1 MTNEDK
7 LRAYLKRATTDLQQA
22 RRQLREVE
30 AKDSEP
36 IAIIGM
42 SCRYP
47 GDVRSPDDLWR
58 LVADGAEAVGEFP
71 ADRGWDTER
80 LYDPDPERPGKTY
93 VNRGGFL
100 YDAAYFDAAFFG
112 ISPRD
117 ARRADPQQRILL
129 EASWEAIERAG
140 MDPESLA
147 GSRTGVYAGLMYHDY
162 GGGSPGGSLVSGQV
176 AYSLGLEGPAVTV
189 DTACSSSLVALHLAI
204 QALRRGDCTLALA
217 GGVTVMG
224 TPEMFVDFSR
234 QRGLAP
240 DGRCKSFSDDADG
253 TAWSEGVGVL
263 VVERLSDARRL
274 GHRVLAVV
282 RGTAVNQ
289 DGASNG
295 FAAPNGPSQVRVIE
309 QALSDAS
316 LTPSD
321 VDVVDAHGTG
331 TSLGDPIEAQS
342 LLATYGRRQ
351 SAEPLWLGSI
361 KSNLGHAQAA
371 AGIASIIKMVQA
383 MRHGVLPKSLH
394 IGRPSSHVDWSSGA
408 VELLTETREWPAVG
422 RARRAAVSS
431 FGISGTNAHIILEQA
446 EEPVAEPGA
455 RPAAEPVV
463 TPLVLSA
470 RTPAALTDMAGRL
483 ASWIEERPG
492 QTTADFGFSLVTG
505 RSTFEHRAVVVGGD
519 RAGLLGAL
527 RGLADGNPAPATVTG
542 RADLRGKTVFVFPGQ
557 GSQWTGMGTA
567 LLAASTVFA
576 DRMNECEKAL
586 ASFVDWSVTAVLR
599 GESDAPPAD
608 RVDVVQPVL
617 WAVMVSLAALWRA
630 HGVEP
635 DAVIGHSQGEIA
647 AACVAGALSLEDGAR
662 VVALRSRAIGEVLG
676 NRGGMLA
683 VSQSA
688 ERVAGRLGRWQGR
701 ISVAA
706 DNGAGSAVLSGD
718 GEALDELQA
727 ELAAEEVRVKR
738 VQVDYASHSA
748 QVEDL
753 RDRLLADLA
762 PLVPGEGEV
771 PMMSTVTGDWVDGSA
786 LDAGYWFDNLR
797 QTVRFAPVVRALAE
811 AGHVAFVEVSPHPVV
826 ALSMQE
832 TLDELELD
840 AVVTGTLRRDD
851 GGPDRVAA
859 SVAELHVRGIAP
871 DWTGYYPGG
880 AQVELPTYPFI
891 GKRFWLE
898 DEPVAEERAPAVAAP
913 ADGEFWADVESGDAD
928 ALGARLGLE
937 PDRLLELVPALST
950 WRRGEVEASTVD
962 SWRYAVRW
970 TPLPQGPAG
979 RLTGTWLMFVPPGC
993 ERADALV
1000 DGLGGHGATVVRIE
1014 VDGVELAERVRTE
1027 LAGER
1032 PTGVLSLLALD
1043 HRAHPAEPALSH
1055 ATAGTITVLRAL
1067 RDAELAAPLWCV
1079 TSGAVAVD
1087 RTEDV
1092 DPAAGAL
1099 WGMGTVLALDHPDT
1113 WGGMVDIADPADSK
1127 AIGALCAAL
1136 SGMDSEDQLAIRRP
1150 GTFARRLVRAPLGE
1164 TTAEPSWRPR
1174 GTVLVTGGTG
1184 TVGAHVARWLAG
1196 RGAEH
1201 VVLVSRRGSAADG
1214 AAELAAELTEMGT
1227 AVTITAC
1234 DIADGEAVDAL
1245 LAEHSPTAVVHAAG
1259 VLADEAP
1266 LTDTT
1271 HAAFADAVRAK
1282 ITGAVQLDR
1291 ALGDRPL
1298 DAFVLFSSGAAIW
1311 GTAGQPA
1318 YATGNAFLDALAQRR
1333 RARGLTA
1340 TSIAW
1345 GSWGGGMVDEE
1356 AKARLDR
1363 LGVREMDP
1371 RLAVRALGQ
1380 ALDENESHLVVTDMD
1395 WTRFLPVYTFS
1406 RPRPLLRELSE
1417 AREILGGPADDGTPG
1432 DDLGAGE
1439 LTARLAGLTG
1449 PEQQRHLLDLVR
1461 TQAAVVLGYDEGPS
1475 AVEPGRAFKEIG
1487 FDSVTAVDLR
1497 NRLSA
1502 ASGLRLPATV
1512 VFDYASPKALAEHL
1526 RSGLC
1531 PDGDSPA
1538 LPLTAELDRLEAR
1551 LAALSRDE
1559 IERTRVTGRIQ
1570 AMVTKLNRALGG
1582 TGPTVA
1588 DRLEA
1593 ASTEDL
1599 FALID
1604 DELEAT

>member
-1 MTNEDK
+1 MSERAMTNEDK

-22 RRQLREVE
+22 RRQLREVA
-30 AKDSEP
+30 AKDTEP

-58 LVADGAEAVGEFP
+58 LVDEGAEALGEFP
-71 ADRGWDTER
+71 ADRGWDTG

-117 ARRADPQQRILL
+117 ARRADPQQRVLL
-129 EASWEAIERAG
+129 EAAWEAIERAG
-140 MDPESLA
+140 MDPHSLA
-147 GSRTGVYAGLMYHDY
+147 GSKTGVYAGLMYHDY
-162 GGGSPGGSLVSGQV
+162 GGGSPGGSLVSGQIS
-176 AYSLGLEGPAVTV
+176 YSLALEGPAVTV
-189 DTACSSSLVALHLAI
+189 DTACSSSLVALHMAI

-282 RGTAVNQ
+282 RGTALNQ

-309 QALSDAS
+309 QALADAG

-321 VDVVDAHGTG
+321 VDVVEAHGTG

-351 SAEPLWLGSI
+351 GGEPLWLGSI

-371 AGIASIIKMVQA
+371 AGIASIVKMVQA

-394 IGRPSSHVDWSSGA
+394 IGQPSSHVDWSSGA
-408 VELLTETREWPAVG
+408 VELLTEAREWPHVE
-422 RARRAAVSS
+422 RPRRSAVSS
-431 FGISGTNAHIILEQA
+431 FGISGTNAHVILEQGD
-446 EEPVAEPGA
+446 EPEA
-455 RPAAEPVV
+455 REAKPEAAV
-463 TPLVLSA
+463 TPVVLSA
-470 RTPAALTDMAGRL
+470 RTPSALSEMARRL
-483 ASWIEERPG
+483 TSWLEERPDL
-492 QTTADFGFSLVTG
+492 APSDVGFSLVTS
-505 RSTFEHRAVVVGGD
+505 RSSFEHRAVVVGED
-519 RAGLLGAL
+519 RDGLLDAL
-527 RGLADGNPAPATVTG
+527 RGLADGNPGQGTVTG
-542 RADLRGKTVFVFPGQ
+542 EADLRGKTVFVFPGQ
-557 GSQWTGMGTA
+557 GSQWAGMGTA
-567 LLAASTVFA
+567 LLATSPVFA
-576 DRMNECEKAL
+576 DRMTECEKAL
-586 ASFVDWSVTAVLR
+586 SSFVDWSATAVLR
-599 GESDAPPAD
+599 GEPGAPSME

-617 WAVMVSLAALWRA
+617 WATMVSLAAVWRA
-630 HGVEP
+630 HGIEP

-647 AACVAGALSLEDGAR
+647 AACVSGVLSLEDGAR

-676 NRGGMLA
+676 SRGGMLA

-688 ERVAGRLGRWQGR
+688 ERIAGRLGRWEGR

-706 DNGAGSAVLSGD
+706 DNGAGSSVLSGD

-727 ELAAEEVRVKR
+727 DLAAEDIRVKR

-753 RDRLLADLA
+753 RERLLTDLG
-762 PLVPGEGEV
+762 PIVPGAGDV
-771 PMMSTVTGDWVDGSA
+771 PMMSTVTGTWTDGAA

-797 QTVRFAPVVRALAE
+797 QTVRFAPVVRSLAE
-811 AGHVAFVEVSPHPVV
+811 AGYVAFVEVSPHPVV
-826 ALSMQE
+826 AMSMQE
-832 TLDELELD
+832 TLDELELG

-859 SVAELHVRGIAP
+859 SVAALHVRGIAP
-871 DWTGYYPGG
+871 DWTGYFPGG
-880 AQVELPTYPFI
+880 AQVELPTYPFS

-898 DEPVAEERAPAVAAP
+898 GEQAAEQRPTTTGAADAP
-913 ADGEFWADVESGDAD
+913 FWADVEAEDAE
-928 ALGARLGLE
+928 ALSARLGIE
-937 PDRLLELVPALST
+937 PAQLRDVVPALSA
-950 WRRGEVEASTVD
+950 WRRGEVETSTMD
-962 SWRYAVRW
+962 SWCYAVRW
-970 TPLPQGPAG
+970 IPLPQAPAG
-979 RLTGTWLMFVPPGC
+979 RLTGTWLVLVPPDC
-993 ERADALV
+993 ARASALA
-1000 DGLGGHGATVVRIE
+1000 DGLGADVVRVV
-1014 VDGVELAERVRTE
+1014 VDSADPADDVRAALAERTP
-1027 LAGER
+1027 A
-1032 PTGVLSLLALD
+1032 GVLSLLTLD
-1043 HRAHPAEPALSH
+1043 ERVHPDAPALSY
-1055 ATAGTITVLRAL
+1055 ATASTITVLRAL
-1067 RDAELAAPLWCV
+1067 RDTGITAPLWCV

-1092 DPAAGAL
+1092 DPGAAAL
-1099 WGMGTVLALDHPDT
+1099 WGMGTVLALDHPET
-1113 WGGMVDIADPADSK
+1113 WGGLADLFDPADPK

-1136 SGMDSEDQLAIRRP
+1136 SGKDGEDQLAIRRP
-1150 GTFARRLVRAPLGE
+1150 GTFARRLVRAPLDGDL
-1164 TTAEPSWRPR
+1164 AENTWQPR

-1184 TVGAHVARWLAG
+1184 AVGGHVARWLAA
-1196 RGAEH
+1196 RGAER
-1201 VVLVSRRGSAADG
+1201 VVLVSRRGADADG
-1214 AAELAAELTEMGT
+1214 AAELTGELTALGT
-1227 AVTITAC
+1227 TAEIVAC
-1234 DIADGEAVDAL
+1234 DITDGAAVDAL
-1245 LAEHSPTAVVHAAG
+1245 IADYEPAAIFHAAG
-1259 VLADEAP
+1259 VMADEAP
-1266 LTDTT
+1266 LAETT
-1271 HAAFADAVRAK
+1271 PEAFADAVRAK
-1282 ITGAVQLDR
+1282 ITGAAHLDR

-1298 DAFVLFSSGAAIW
+1298 DAFVLFSSGAAVW

-1318 YATGNAFLDALAQRR
+1318 YATGNAFLDALAQHR
-1333 RARGLTA
+1333 RARGLPA
-1340 TSIAW
+1340 TSVAW
-1345 GSWGGGMVDEE
+1345 GSWGGGMVGEE

-1363 LGVREMDP
+1363 LGVRELDP
-1371 RLAVRALGQ
+1371 VLAVRLLGRV
-1380 ALDENESHLVVTDMD
+1380 LGKNESHLVVTDMD
-1395 WTRFLPVYTFS
+1395 WTSFLPIYTLA
-1406 RPRPLLRELSE
+1406 RPRPLLHDLPE
-1417 AREILGGPADDGTPG
+1417 AARGESAADATADEA
-1432 DDLGAGE
+1432 GAGE

-1461 TQAAVVLGYDEGPS
+1461 TQAAAVLGHDEGAS
-1475 AVEPGRAFKEIG
+1475 VIEPGRAFKEFG

-1502 ASGLRLPATV
+1502 ASGMRLPATV
-1512 VFDYASPKALAEHL
+1512 VFDYANPRALAEHL
-1526 RSGLC
+1526 WSGLC
-1531 PDGDSPA
+1531 PGGEGRDV
-1538 LPLTAELDRLEAR
+1538 PLTTELDRLEAR
-1551 LAALSRDE
+1551 LDGLSHDE
-1559 IERTRVTGRIQ
+1559 IERDRVTVRIQ
-1570 AMVTKLNRALGG
+1570 AMLTKLNRALGG

-1588 DRLEA
+1588 DRLET
-1593 ASTEDL
+1593 ASTDDL

-1604 DELEAT
+1604 DELGTS